1 MHTARRIPAA
11 DGAGLSGNRPLLISI
26 NTYLTI
32 TNTFCRC
39 TGKSFLLTTVYLWCI
54 VNNKRCKAAAPTGIA
69 AANVEIEGTDVSAVT
84 IHTLFDLD
92 TEFKSKL
99 DFAKLSN
106 TRVADLMAMGVLL
119 LDEAPHICL
128 Y

>member
-1 MHTARRIPAA
+1 MALLRTAHTT
-11 DGAGLSGNRPLLISI
+11 LTSPLL
-26 NTYLTI
+26 LL
-32 TNTFCRC
+32 R

-54 VNNKRCKAAAPTGIA
+54 VNGKRCKAAAPTGIA
-69 AANVEIEGTDVSAVT
+69 AANVEIEGTDVSAST

-106 TRVADLMAMGVLL
+106 SRVADLMALEVLL
-119 LDEAPHICL
+119 LDEASHTSF